1 VTNAGPVSPGRIGW
15 PNGAQCAVA
24 FTFDVD
30 AESPVLAVRPDFADR
45 MSTMSQQAYGPEVG
59 VPRLL
64 GMLDECQIR
73 STFFVPGY
81 TARRYPEAI
90 KATRSLTTATCTSR
104 SQASL
109 WRKKPHCWTRAWQR
123 SVRSPA

>member
-1 VTNAGPVSPGRIGW
+1 MTATQTEHTSGIEW
-15 PNGAQCAVA
+15 PDGAPCAVA

-30 AESPVLAVRPDFADR
+30 AESAVLALRPEFADR

-64 GMLDECQIR
+64 RMLDECQIR

-81 TARRYPEAI
+81 TAHRYPETI
-90 KATRSLTTATCTSR
+90 KAIA
-104 SQASL
+104 ASGHEIAHHGYL
-109 WRKKPHCWTRAWQR
+109 HELPGRQVARR
-123 SVRSPA
+123 GS